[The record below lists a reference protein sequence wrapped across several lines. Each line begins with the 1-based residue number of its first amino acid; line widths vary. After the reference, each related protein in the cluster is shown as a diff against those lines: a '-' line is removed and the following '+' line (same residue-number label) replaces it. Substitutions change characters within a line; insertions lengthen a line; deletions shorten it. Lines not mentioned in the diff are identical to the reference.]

1 MHIKRLFSLAKTLL
15 QYPVVKGLDGAN
27 QGCSTSH
34 GKDVECHH
42 WGKDHYKH
50 DYKWM
55 KENGKIKKIGDSEEE
70 MKDNQPK
77 KSSVKIEEL
86 NVLTHDN
93 DTGNDIMEGGS
104 SKPALSFIFI
114 ISFLYSLSS

>member
-1 MHIKRLFSLAKTLL
+1 
-15 QYPVVKGLDGAN
+15 
-27 QGCSTSH
+27 
-34 GKDVECHH
+34 
-42 WGKDHYKH
+42 
-50 DYKWM
+50 M

-93 DTGNDIMEGGS
+93 DTVNDIMEGGS